1 MPYPNFHAFRLKN
14 PDLFLRIRII
24 WQKQGIMA
32 YGGPLKSD
40 PRGGVVVQAIRFNR
54 KKWTYAESK
63 KWMKDH
69 KYEVI
74 LSEKAS
80 ESK

>member
-1 MPYPNFHAFRLKN
+1 
-14 PDLFLRIRII
+14 
-24 WQKQGIMA
+24 MA